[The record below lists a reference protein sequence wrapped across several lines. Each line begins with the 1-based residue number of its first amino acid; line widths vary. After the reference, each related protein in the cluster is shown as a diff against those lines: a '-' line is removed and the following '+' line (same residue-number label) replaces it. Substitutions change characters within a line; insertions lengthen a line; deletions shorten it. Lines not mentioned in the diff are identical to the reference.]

1 MEKHLYSI
9 KNTLFGG
16 IRQTLKR
23 AFDGAKYLFSGQNI
37 FVLAATFGLLFRG
50 LMVFEPIKQVEA
62 ELSINAPNQAVEE
75 LGRELVF
82 VQENSLLAVSSP
94 KPQVI
99 RTIKV
104 VATGYSSS
112 PWETDDT
119 PFLTA
124 ACTMVREGVVANN
137 LLPFGTKIRIPDLYG
152 SQIFVIEDRM
162 RWDRSNYQID
172 IWFPSHQEA
181 ENFGAKITY
190 IEVLGS

>member
-9 KNTLFGG
+9 KNALFREV
-16 IRQTLKR
+16 RQTLKR
-23 AFDGAKYLFSGQNI
+23 AFDRTKYLFPGQNI

-50 LMVFEPIKQVEA
+50 LMIFEPIKQVEA
-62 ELSINAPNQAVEE
+62 ELSINAPNQAVED
-75 LGRELVF
+75 LARELVF
-82 VQENSLLAVSSP
+82 VQENSILAISSP
-94 KPQVI
+94 KPQAI

-104 VATGYSSS
+104 IATAYSST

-119 PFLTA
+119 PYLTA

-181 ENFGAKITY
+181 ENFGAKTTY

>member
-1 MEKHLYSI
+1 MEKYLYFV
-9 KNTLFGG
+9 KNTLFERA
-16 IRQTLKR
+16 RQTLKR
-23 AFDGAKYLFSGQNI
+23 LFNRAKYLFSGQNI
-37 FVLAATFGLLFRG
+37 FVLTAAVGLLFRG
-50 LMVFEPIKQVEA
+50 LMVFEPINQVGA
-62 ELSINAPNQAVEE
+62 ELAVNEGTMTEE
-75 LGRELVF
+75 LAGSLVF
-82 VQENSLLAVSSP
+82 IQDNSLLAMSSP
-94 KPQVI
+94 KPQVV

-104 VATGYSSS
+104 LATAYSST

-124 ACTMVREGVVANN
+124 ACTMVRQGVVANN
-137 LLPFGTKIRIPDLYG
+137 LLAFGTKIRIPELYG

-181 ENFGAKITY
+181 KNFGAKTTY

>member
-1 MEKHLYSI
+1 MEKYLYSV
-9 KNTLFGG
+9 KNALFKG
-16 IRQTLKR
+16 IRQTFKG
-23 AFDGAKYLFSGQNI
+23 AFDRAKYLFSGQNI
-37 FVLAATFGLLFRG
+37 FVLVTAFGLLSRG

-62 ELSINAPNQAVEE
+62 ELSINTSNQAVEE

-82 VQENSLLAVSSP
+82 VQENSLLAISSP
-94 KPQVI
+94 KPQTVK
-99 RTIKV
+99 TIKV
-104 VATGYSSS
+104 LATAYSSS
-112 PWETDDT
+112 IWETDDT
-119 PFLTA
+119 PYLTA

-181 ENFGAKITY
+181 KNFGAKTTY